1 MKKSTGADGERIT
14 RMRLH
19 EARLPSPK
27 RLAEIEAQRDE
38 EIDTSDIP
46 ELPDDFWEKG
56 LLAWPEGK
64 TPLSIR
70 VDQFVLDY
78 FKRGGPG
85 YQSRINA
92 VLRSY
97 VIYQMIEEAK
107 AAERSGLAKSN
118 S

>member
-1 MKKSTGADGERIT
+1 MT

-19 EARLPSPK
+19 DARLPSPK
-27 RLAEIEAQRDE
+27 RMAEIEAQRDQ

-46 ELPDDFWEKG
+46 ELPDDFWRKG
-56 LLAWPEGK
+56 VLEWPEGK
-64 TPLSIR
+64 APLSIR
-70 VDQFVLDY
+70 VDHFVLDY

-97 VIYQMIEEAK
+97 VIYKMIEEAK
-107 AAERSGLAKSN
+107 ANEREVLTKS
-118 S
+118 

>member
-1 MKKSTGADGERIT
+1 
-14 RMRLH
+14 MRLQ
-19 EARLPSPK
+19 EARLPSPQ
-27 RLAEIEAQRDE
+27 RVAAIQAQRAE

-46 ELPDDFWEKG
+46 ELPDDFWENG

-64 TPLSIR
+64 TALSIR
-70 VDQFVLDY
+70 IDQFVLDY

-97 VIYQMIEEAK
+97 VVYHLIEEAK
-107 AAERSGLAKSN
+107 AAERNVLAKSK